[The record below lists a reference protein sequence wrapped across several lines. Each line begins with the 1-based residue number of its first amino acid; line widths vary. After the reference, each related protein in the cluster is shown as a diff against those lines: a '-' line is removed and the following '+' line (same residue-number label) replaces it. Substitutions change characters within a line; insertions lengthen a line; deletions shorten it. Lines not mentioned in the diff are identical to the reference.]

1 MAIKQDLLQF
11 IEEDVLTVFNQC
23 NNLKMLEYGDQI
35 LRPNVRPAKEYWI
48 EKGFD
53 HTSVDLNGKR
63 GAVVKDLSVFED
75 FTEWSNSFDVVY
87 NIGTTEHVE
96 PFEAQYTCFKIADH
110 CCKTNGIMIHGVPE
124 INKHDK
130 ENLFRKHCHY
140 YYSEKFFETLI
151 KESNYKL
158 IRKTYTEQHLIYY
171 AFQKTEQSKFMNN
184 KELFLSNIAIRNQ
197 HIKFSNSNNYIYQ
210 KKA

>member
-1 MAIKQDLLQF
+1 
-11 IEEDVLTVFNQC
+11 
-23 NNLKMLEYGDQI
+23 
-35 LRPNVRPAKEYWI
+35 
-48 EKGFD
+48 
-53 HTSVDLNGKR
+53 
-63 GAVVKDLSVFED
+63 VVKDLSVFED
-75 FTEWSNSFDVVY
+75 FTEWNNSFDVVY

-96 PFEAQYTCFKIADH
+96 PFDSQYTCFKIADH

-140 YYSEKFFETLI
+140 YYSEKFFDTLI

-171 AFQKTEQSKFMNN
+171 AFQKTEQSKFMTD

-197 HIKFSNSNNYIYQ
+197 RIKFSNDNNYIHQ

>member
-87 NIGTTEHVE
+87 INNLKSLLN
-96 PFEAQYTCFKIADH
+96 PFIL
-110 CCKTNGIMIHGVPE
+110 V
-124 INKHDK
+124 
-130 ENLFRKHCHY
+130 LF
-140 YYSEKFFETLI
+140 
-151 KESNYKL
+151 
-158 IRKTYTEQHLIYY
+158 
-171 AFQKTEQSKFMNN
+171 
-184 KELFLSNIAIRNQ
+184 
-197 HIKFSNSNNYIYQ
+197 
-210 KKA
+210 